1 MGEWNGLPAINGAK
15 CLLNLRTCI
24 FVTDRV
30 NIIEQN
36 KSIAVG
42 PLYVQ
47 SEFEAMRLFLPKVIT
62 GSYPV
67 GYRTLQYW
75 HGASARPPK
84 HIVP

>member
-1 MGEWNGLPAINGAK
+1 MLPAINGAK
-15 CLLNLRTCI
+15 CVLTLHTCI
-24 FVTDRV
+24 FVADRV
-30 NIIEQN
+30 NIIKQN
-36 KSIAVG
+36 NSIVIHVHVG

-47 SEFEAMRLFLPKVIT
+47 SEFEAMGLLLPKGMT

-84 HIVP
+84 HILP